1 MKKYYLLI
9 ITLLSTILVSCAT
22 KDSDKKEENS
32 IKNEVTGIYSN
43 DTTAID
49 FKTNGTCDIITVDS
63 ILSGEYVWDV
73 DTTTI
78 LITDRNQNITI
89 FRAINKDTL
98 ISHKNSI
105 FYKKK

>member
-1 MKKYYLLI
+1 
-9 ITLLSTILVSCAT
+9 TLLSTIFISCAT

-43 DTTAID
+43 DTTAIG

-63 ILSGEYVWDV
+63 ILPGEYVWDV

-78 LITDRNQNITI
+78 LVTDRNQNITI

>member
-9 ITLLSTILVSCAT
+9 ITLLSTIFISCAT

-43 DTTAID
+43 DTTAIL
-49 FKTNGTCDIITVDS
+49 V
-63 ILSGEYVWDV
+63 
-73 DTTTI
+73 
-78 LITDRNQNITI
+78 TDRNQNITI
-89 FRAINKDTL
+89 FRAINKYTL